1 MGQEIKTKKVLDY
14 ESTLEIADL
23 LLKKDL
29 KLIKKTTR
37 YYQLKVFNS
46 NTRRARQ
53 VLLCKFKDCGK
64 KFSRKCGL
72 KDHLLIHEEI
82 KPFKCGLCSKYF
94 TQQGNR
100 DIHQRSCARRL

>member
-1 MGQEIKTKKVLDY
+1 LEPEIPIVKPGVKVDFVGQEIKTKKVLDY

-46 NTRRARQ
+46 NTRRAR
-53 VLLCKFKDCGK
+53 
-64 KFSRKCGL
+64 
-72 KDHLLIHEEI
+72 
-82 KPFKCGLCSKYF
+82 
-94 TQQGNR
+94 
-100 DIHQRSCARRL
+100 